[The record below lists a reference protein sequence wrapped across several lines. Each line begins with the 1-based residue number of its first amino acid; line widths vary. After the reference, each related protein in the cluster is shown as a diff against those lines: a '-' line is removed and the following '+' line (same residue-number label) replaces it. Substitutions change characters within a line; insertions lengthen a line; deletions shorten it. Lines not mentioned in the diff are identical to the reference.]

1 MGGTE
6 SVLEL
11 DDETRISGLYIL
23 NGKEAVLELNEDSE
37 YWLDAYS
44 IGKTALTFA
53 NTVTDDEYSALELA
67 TDAKGND
74 VLYYFT
80 DTESENYGTLGDFNR
95 YSGGKAEVLA
105 KEVYTVRILD
115 EDGAIYAVT
124 DVDRNGSELSLL
136 QSDKPTVINDEL
148 DGNVLIFLD
157 SKQLLYT
164 ADGDLYLWNGKEERR
179 VAKDVMRV
187 WANDKMAYTTYSA
200 Y

>member
-1 MGGTE
+1 M
-6 SVLEL
+6 
-11 DDETRISGLYIL
+11 
-23 NGKEAVLELNEDSE
+23 
-37 YWLDAYS
+37 
-44 IGKTALTFA
+44 
-53 NTVTDDEYSALELA
+53 
-67 TDAKGND
+67 
-74 VLYYFT
+74 
-80 DTESENYGTLGDFNR
+80 
-95 YSGGKAEVLA
+95 LA